1 MGPLLS
7 VLSDI
12 RELHFCS
19 FYKTRLCKVFGTI
32 SFNWEFTLHQ
42 SFPFIRKKPLESQ
55 IISWTLNFIQE
66 FSWLSSGVHYK
77 KQYLICSRF
86 ELRREYNTLWVED
99 GAGCVLWFFL
109 SSGYWMIEYD
119 EYNSSLCLQ
128 KIFLIDI
135 YWNPSHWAQGIV
147 RKG

>member
-19 FYKTRLCKVFGTI
+19 FYKTGLCKVFGTI

-55 IISWTLNFIQE
+55 IISWTLNFVQE

-77 KQYLICSRF
+77 KQYLISSRF
-86 ELRREYNTLWVED
+86 ELRREYNTLGRRWSWMCF
-99 GAGCVLWFFL
+99 GIFL
-109 SSGYWMIEYD
+109 SSGYGMIEYD

-128 KIFLIDI
+128 KTFLIDI